1 MPGKTVFTRAG
12 LKELWQI
19 GLDQRRYGTG
29 HTKRAVAH
37 RDGLKELWHMPD

>member
-1 MPGKTVFTRAG
+1 MPRIFFVARAG

-29 HTKRAVAH
+29 HTKRVAAN